1 MDFFDFLSYFCWIAS
16 GVLFLYMLIDFFKVN
31 KEYDEEFLLSSREA
45 ADEIVMEERRLAE
58 ERERAAEEAKK
69 K

>member
-16 GVLFLYMLIDFFKVN
+16 GLLFLWMLMDFFKVN

-45 ADEIVMEERRLAE
+45 ADEIVMEERRLAD
-58 ERERAAEEAKK
+58 EREKQANDS
-69 K
+69 

>member
-16 GVLFLYMLIDFFKVN
+16 GLLFLYMFMDFLKVN

-45 ADEIVMEERRLAE
+45 ADEIVLEERQLAE
-58 ERERAAEEAKK
+58 EREKKAEEAKK
-69 K
+69 A